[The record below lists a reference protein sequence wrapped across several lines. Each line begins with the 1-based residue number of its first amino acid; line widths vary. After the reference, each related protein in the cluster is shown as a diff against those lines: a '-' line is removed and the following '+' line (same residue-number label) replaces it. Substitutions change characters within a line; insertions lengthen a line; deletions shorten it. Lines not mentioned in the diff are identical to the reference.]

1 MHDYARVICA
11 NNGVTIVF
19 NFFGLTVG
27 LVILVLGAFGVLNWL
42 QIPAGNLLDW
52 VIGGASFWWLLA
64 IVTVPWNIFF
74 QAKEVLAEA
83 ELSAEKGMQIDD
95 KQTRYAQSI
104 AQRSLL
110 IAIALHLASAIGL
123 YWLAAADISKIGYIS
138 SGAALM
144 LTALRP
150 AVRTYQYLATR
161 LAMIRQEFTYPRDDV
176 YELRQRFTEMEHK
189 VQQLRDKL
197 DEENPTSWVTAQERQ
212 WEATQ
217 TQLTQLATGVEEFRI
232 NNQADHN
239 RLSREAQQAINQL
252 SADSQFLDQVRE
264 IIRFFKSA

>member
-1 MHDYARVICA
+1 M
-11 NNGVTIVF
+11 VF
-19 NFFGLTVG
+19 NFLGLTVG
-27 LVILVLGAFGVLNWL
+27 LVILVLGAFGVLHWL
-42 QIPAGNLLDW
+42 AIPAGNLLDW
-52 VIGGASFWWLLA
+52 VIGAASFWWLLA

-83 ELSAEKGMQIDD
+83 ELSVEKGIQVDA
-95 KQTRYAQSI
+95 KQTRYAQQI

-123 YWLAAADISKIGYIS
+123 YWLAAAQISQIGYIS
-138 SGAALM
+138 SGAALL

-150 AVRTYQYLATR
+150 AVRTYQYLAIR

-176 YELRQRFTEMEHK
+176 QELRQRVAQMESTLQGL
-189 VQQLRDKL
+189 VAQL
-197 DEENPTSWVTAQERQ
+197 DEDSPTSWATAQQRQ

-217 TQLTQLATGVEEFRI
+217 TQLTQLATAVEELRVS
-232 NNQADHN
+232 NAADHN
-239 RLSREAQQAINQL
+239 RLGREAQQAIAQL